1 MRNRPAGV
9 SRPGL
14 PEDRRASCTWARLFG
29 VSGAGYLHPMKL
41 LSTLLRPWRHQS
53 EPWKPG
59 APERRADKR
68 HEVYIP
74 VSIGPRGRQSI
85 AGTIVNISVRGAAI
99 RLYQPGRGLQASW
112 LDLLNQGDELW
123 LRALLDTPVAC
134 WVVVIDDGVL
144 RVYFA
149 SDDEL
154 RGKLR
159 GMIERLVAE
168 A

>member
-1 MRNRPAGV
+1 
-9 SRPGL
+9 
-14 PEDRRASCTWARLFG
+14 
-29 VSGAGYLHPMKL
+29 MKL
-41 LSTLLRPWRHQS
+41 LSTLLRRWRHQS

-68 HEVYIP
+68 YEVYLP
-74 VSIGPRGRQSI
+74 VSIAPLGTQPI
-85 AGTIVNISVRGAAI
+85 AGTIVNLSVRGAAI
-99 RLYQPGRGLQASW
+99 RLHQPHQPRRGPRVSW

-123 LRALLDTPVAC
+123 LGALLEVPIAC

-144 RVYFA
+144 RVHFA
-149 SDDEL
+149 PDDEM

-159 GMIERLVAE
+159 GVIERLVPE

>member
-1 MRNRPAGV
+1 
-9 SRPGL
+9 
-14 PEDRRASCTWARLFG
+14 
-29 VSGAGYLHPMKL
+29 MKL

-68 HEVYIP
+68 YEVYLP
-74 VSIGPRGRQSI
+74 VSIAPRGTQPI
-85 AGTIVNISVRGAAI
+85 AGTIVNLSVRGAAI
-99 RLYQPGRGLQASW
+99 RLHQPRRGAQASW

-123 LRALLDTPVAC
+123 LGALLEAPVAC

-144 RVYFA
+144 RVHFG

-154 RGKLR
+154 RGQLR
-159 GMIERLVAE
+159 GVIERSVPE